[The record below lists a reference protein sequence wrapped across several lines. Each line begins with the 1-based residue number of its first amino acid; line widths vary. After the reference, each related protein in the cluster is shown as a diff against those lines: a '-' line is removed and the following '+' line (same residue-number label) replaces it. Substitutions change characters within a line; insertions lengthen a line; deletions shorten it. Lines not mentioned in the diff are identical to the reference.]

1 MADKLTEISNN
12 FAANRD
18 AIYRQQLQAYQA
30 DINFIQSASPYDN
43 KPLDDP
49 ADDPLEEAI
58 GSAAASTQGSLRHS
72 QQVFSNGGGRIEP
85 TFKTGKYA
93 SKYVQEINN
102 AMEQRDVDLTTLAVR
117 PPVVTTYTFRKRG
130 AAINTFIRI
139 S

>member
-1 MADKLTEISNN
+1 MADKLAEISNN

-30 DINFIQSASPYDN
+30 DINFIQSANLYDN

-49 ADDPLEEAI
+49 ADDLLEEAV

-72 QQVFSNGGGRIEP
+72 QQVLSNGGGRIEP

-117 PPVVTTYTFRKRG
+117 PPVLTTCTFRNRR
-130 AAINTFIRI
+130 ATINNSIRI

>member
-30 DINFIQSASPYDN
+30 DINFIQSANPYDN

-49 ADDPLEEAI
+49 ADDPLEEAV
-58 GSAAASTQGSLRHS
+58 GSTAASTQGSLRYS
-72 QQVFSNGGGRIEP
+72 QQFLSNGGGRIKP
-85 TFKTGKYA
+85 IFKTGKYA

-102 AMEQRDVDLTTLAVR
+102 TIEQRDVDLTTLAVR
-117 PPVVTTYTFRKRG
+117 PPVLTTCTFRNRT
-130 AAINTFIRI
+130 AAINNSIRI